1 MSSKEEDKSESSEE
15 QSSPAAADETSETP
29 ASRAAPLAWMNDTQE
44 WGVRVQPGKHGM
56 TMRGL
61 NVGSYGEVPEYS
73 TDMSR
78 RPRGASPV
86 PGVPRTDFYALS
98 SKVDIWADNAVDL
111 YEEAIQR
118 RWMAHADV
126 PWDELTAMPG
136 ELGLAMGQ
144 LCTELAQQASIE
156 TDVIGNWLHKMNYA
170 YHEVKT
176 FLATEIFD
184 TGRHYSAFR
193 QRALANDGALGLES
207 SGHINR
213 RLVEVR
219 AGWTEA
225 ALYLYIIRGP
235 LTLLLYRYGEAYA
248 YNPTDK
254 YLFRRCLEDKAR
266 HMAYGMAH
274 VKYAVEHQDEGF
286 AKGLSNLMQGVE
298 HDVGLELKDP
308 VLWEALA
315 IIFGGGLANISAGME
330 VVKDLQKRYIEEYLA
345 RMEWVGIPRLRI
357 TCRRSWLLTCAGK
370 KPARPRNLS
379 CRFTSTVA
387 RTASP

>member
-345 RMEWVGIPRLRI
+345 RMEWVGIPK
-357 TCRRSWLLTCAGK
+357 TEN
-370 KPARPRNLS
+370 NLS
-379 CRFTSTVA
+379 PVLASYLR
-387 RTASP
+387 REEASPA